1 MFSQSDY
8 GEINSIWGRDTKM
21 NFKNLFKLFK
31 SKAPLTKTA
40 GETPPFETPI
50 EKEKEEMEQFNLII
64 HLKNGR
70 GRSYKQMHPVSAGM
84 KPLECFMDFYKW
96 FYLRESP
103 AYTFYHKDGAD
114 IFLRSEIVLVS
125 ISKSSVEDEK
135 LKQPEIGT

>member
-1 MFSQSDY
+1 MFSRLDC
-8 GEINSIWGRDTKM
+8 GEISSTWGRGTKM

-31 SKAPLTKTA
+31 KDKKLLAKVS
-40 GETPPFETPI
+40 I
-50 EKEKEEMEQFNLII
+50 EEEVVEQKEKMEQFNMVI
-64 HLKNGR
+64 HLKSGSGR
-70 GRSYKQMHPVSAGM
+70 RYTQIHPASAGK

-96 FYLRESP
+96 FYQRESP

-114 IFLRSEIVLVS
+114 IFLRSEIVLIL